1 MCPFQR
7 TFWLLTLSSSI
18 KSDVLT
24 RCDRLT
30 IIAIREVY
38 NRMKRV
44 LLLGIAFFVLVAFA
58 LYGQT
63 VTIQPG
69 DILYHPAAY
78 AGDTPLIFRPFAM
91 LDDGTGAFGHV
102 GLVDWNYKVIEAKRE
117 GVVRHSITDFVS
129 RYASGPDPFVY
140 LLRVK
145 ASQAVINNAIYFAI
159 EQLGKPYDPVY
170 VGKVVFAT
178 RYYCSELVW
187 AAYEY
192 ASGAHYDSSG
202 RLVYGYIN
210 LDAGDATGY
219 VTPGLVVTPN
229 EIFRSSWVYTVARRN
244 LR

>member
-1 MCPFQR
+1 
-7 TFWLLTLSSSI
+7 
-18 KSDVLT
+18 
-24 RCDRLT
+24 
-30 IIAIREVY
+30 
-38 NRMKRV
+38 MKRR
-44 LLLGIAFFVLVAFA
+44 LLLVIVFLILASLAA
-58 LYGQT
+58 YSQT

-69 DILYHPAAY
+69 DIFYHPAAY

-102 GLVDWNYKVIEAKRE
+102 GLVDWDYKVIEAKGE

-140 LLRVK
+140 LLRVN
-145 ASQAVINNAIYFAI
+145 ASQAVINNAIYFAT
-159 EQLGKPYDPVY
+159 EQLGKPYDHIY
-170 VGKVVFAT
+170 VGKVLFAA

-202 RLVYGYIN
+202 RLAYGYIN

-229 EIFRSSWVYTVARRN
+229 EIYRSSWTYIVVKIYAR
-244 LR
+244 